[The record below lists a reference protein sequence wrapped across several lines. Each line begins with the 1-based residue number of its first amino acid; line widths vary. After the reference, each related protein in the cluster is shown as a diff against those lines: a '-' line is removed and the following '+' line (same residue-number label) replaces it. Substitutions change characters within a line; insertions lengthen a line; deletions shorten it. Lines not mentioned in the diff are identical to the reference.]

1 MDDELTRIREKRM
14 QEMREKMREP
24 PKAVVT
30 HVDETH
36 FQEFIKTNQYAVVD
50 FWAEWCGPCRRISPI
65 MEELSM
71 EFSGKVAFGK
81 VNTDDNRNLA
91 MQFNISAIRRSCS
104 SQTGSSSKEL
114 LVHTQKMRSG
124 RRSAGNSL
132 SDEKSRRSG
141 DFFYCGVRS
150 FALSFAAMIKSFWV
164 SPPAG

>member
-14 QEMREKMREP
+14 QEMKEKMREP

-91 MQFNISAIRRSCS
+91 MQFNISAIPAVLLFSNGQLVERIIGAYPKDAFREKIRRKF
-104 SQTGSSSKEL
+104 TI
-114 LVHTQKMRSG
+114 R
-124 RRSAGNSL
+124 
-132 SDEKSRRSG
+132 
-141 DFFYCGVRS
+141 
-150 FALSFAAMIKSFWV
+150 
-164 SPPAG
+164 